1 MGKYALIVSATGAV
15 DNVIEYDGSS
25 PFTPPTGM
33 ELREAGENAEYGGTW
48 NGSAF
53 VRAVAP
59 TVPTDE
65 ARTRVLLVE
74 ITQSQKY
81 DEDTYAED
89 ADGNVT
95 NDGMIDKTVNE
106 IAAEKAEMIILLKA
120 ELAAGDLD
128 NQRTQVLLRLQNEI
142 APEGRRLWHQK

>member
-1 MGKYALIVSATGAV
+1 MARYALIITASGLV
-15 DNVIEYDGSS
+15 DNVIEYDGSA
-25 PFTPPTGM
+25 PFTPPTGQ
-33 ELREAGENAEYGGTW
+33 ELRVADNNAEIGGTW

-53 VRAVAP
+53 VRAVIP

-65 ARTRVLLVE
+65 ARTRVLLGE
-74 ITQSQKY
+74 ITRTQKY

-95 NDGMIDKTVNE
+95 NDGMIDKTANE

-128 NQRTQVLLRLQNEI
+128 NQRTQVLLRLQNE
-142 APEGRRLWHQK
+142 

>member
-1 MGKYALIVSATGAV
+1 MARYALIITASGLV
-15 DNVIEYDGSS
+15 DNVIEYDGSA
-25 PFTPPTGM
+25 PFTPPTGQ
-33 ELREAGENAEYGGTW
+33 ELRVADNNAEIGGTW

-53 VRAVAP
+53 VRAVIP

-65 ARTRVLLVE
+65 ARTRVLLGE
-74 ITQSQKY
+74 ITRTQKY

-128 NQRTQVLLRLQNEI
+128 NQRTQVLLRLQNE
-142 APEGRRLWHQK
+142 

>member
-1 MGKYALIVSATGAV
+1 MGRYALIVTETGRV
-15 DNVIEYDGSS
+15 DNVIVYDGVS
-25 PFTPPTGM
+25 PFNPPTGM
-33 ELREAGENAEYGGTW
+33 ELRVATDDAEINGTW

-53 VRAVAP
+53 VRAVIP

-65 ARTRVLLVE
+65 ARTRVLLGE
-74 ITQSQKY
+74 ITRTQKY

-89 ADGNVT
+89 SDGNVT
-95 NDGMIDKTVNE
+95 NDGMIDKTANE

-128 NQRTQVLLRLQNEI
+128 NQRTQVLLRLQNE
-142 APEGRRLWHQK
+142 

>member
-1 MGKYALIVSATGAV
+1 MARYALIVSATGVV
-15 DNVIEYDGSS
+15 DNVIEYDGVS
-25 PFTPPTGM
+25 PFNPGTGM
-33 ELREAGENAEYGGTW
+33 ELREADGNAEPGGTW

-53 VRAVAP
+53 VRAVVP

-65 ARTRVLLVE
+65 ARTRVLLGE
-74 ITQSQKY
+74 ITRTQKY

-89 ADGNVT
+89 SDGNVT
-95 NDGMIDKTVNE
+95 NDGMIDKTANE

-128 NQRTQVLLRLQNEI
+128 NQRTQVLLRLQNE
-142 APEGRRLWHQK
+142 

>member
-1 MGKYALIVSATGAV
+1 
-15 DNVIEYDGSS
+15 
-25 PFTPPTGM
+25 
-33 ELREAGENAEYGGTW
+33 
-48 NGSAF
+48 
-53 VRAVAP
+53 
-59 TVPTDE
+59 
-65 ARTRVLLVE
+65 
-74 ITQSQKY
+74 Y

-128 NQRTQVLLRLQNEI
+128 NQRTQVLLRLQNE
-142 APEGRRLWHQK
+142 